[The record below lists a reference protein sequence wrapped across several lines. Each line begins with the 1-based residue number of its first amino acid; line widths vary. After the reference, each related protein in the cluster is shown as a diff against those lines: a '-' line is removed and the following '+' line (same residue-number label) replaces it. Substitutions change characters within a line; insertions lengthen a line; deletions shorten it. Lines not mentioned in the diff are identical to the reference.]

1 MSKLLFAI
9 LLCSSLASIAQ
20 SPVWKAD
27 RDHSSVSFSV
37 THLMISKVE
46 GRFREFDGH
55 ITAAKPDFSDAS
67 IQFGVDAFSITT
79 GDDKR
84 DNHLK
89 SSDFLHA
96 EQFPRLSF
104 QSTAFRR
111 ITEGRYQLEGDLT
124 IRDVTRRVK
133 FNVTYGG
140 ITTEGNKQRATFK
153 ATTYINRFDY
163 NLQWD
168 KLTEAGGMVVD
179 KMVSIMLKLEFV
191 KQ

>member
-1 MSKLLFAI
+1 MLFVGLDSTKPGLESRPRSLVRIILRHPPHDLQSGRQVPGVRRQHHRRQTRLLRR
-9 LLCSSLASIAQ
+9 L
-20 SPVWKAD
+20 
-27 RDHSSVSFSV
+27 H
-37 THLMISKVE
+37 
-46 GRFREFDGH
+46 
-55 ITAAKPDFSDAS
+55 
-67 IQFGVDAFSITT
+67 
-79 GDDKR
+79 KR

-140 ITTEGNKQRATFK
+140 ITSEGKKQSATFK

>member
-46 GRFREFDGH
+46 GRFREFDGN

-140 ITTEGNKQRATFK
+140 TTTEGNKQRATFK